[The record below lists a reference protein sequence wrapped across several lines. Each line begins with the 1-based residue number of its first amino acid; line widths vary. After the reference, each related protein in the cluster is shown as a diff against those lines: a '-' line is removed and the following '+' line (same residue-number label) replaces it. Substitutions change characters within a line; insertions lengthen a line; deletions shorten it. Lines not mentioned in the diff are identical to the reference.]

1 MPLLVFLFLI
11 LTAVVGYFAQL
22 NPDRVSFFVTQDRAY
37 LVSLTALILFSAAS
51 GGLLVMIASGVRQT
65 RALYL
70 NWTYRKRQKKEEQ
83 MESAYKEG
91 VNAFLAKR
99 TRQAV
104 SQFQKVLTIQ
114 PNHLN
119 TLLRLG
125 EIHRTE
131 KNIPEAIRLHR
142 QARLSDD
149 KSLEPLLQ
157 LAKDFEAAG
166 QWDEAL
172 VPLKEM
178 VARDETHFAGLAAL
192 RDIYVRLS
200 RWEDAH
206 TVSEKILKLSLSDE
220 VRQAEQALFLGIKCE
235 RGAYLLEQHQ
245 SDTARRSFKS
255 AIKIDKKFL
264 PAYMGLVEAYMKEAR
279 IESAMTLLE
288 KGYDIT
294 GNLILL
300 HRLED
305 LCLEQGQPDRILQ
318 AYQKVLTRSPN
329 DLVLKFF
336 LGKLYYRLEMV
347 DEAFDIL
354 SEVEAA
360 VSYFPDLHKILGKL
374 YLRRGESLW
383 AAEAFSKAL
392 RLKNGV
398 IVPYSCP
405 HCDYQTTH
413 WSGRCVRCGQWNSY
427 DATPVIIEKGQ
438 KKEPVP
444 FEASLSPLGSR
455 PKERFE

>member
-1 MPLLVFLFLI
+1 
-11 LTAVVGYFAQL
+11 
-22 NPDRVSFFVTQDRAY
+22 
-37 LVSLTALILFSAAS
+37 
-51 GGLLVMIASGVRQT
+51 MIASGVRQT

-83 MESAYKEG
+83 MENAYKEG
-91 VNAFLAKR
+91 VNAALAQR
-99 TRQAV
+99 TRQAI
-104 SQFQKVLTIQ
+104 SQFQKVLAIQ

-119 TLLRLG
+119 ALLRLG
-125 EIHRTE
+125 EMHRAE
-131 KNIPEAIRLHR
+131 KNLPEAIRLHR

-149 KSLEPLLQ
+149 KNLEALLQ

-166 QWDEAL
+166 QWEEAL
-172 VPLKEM
+172 ASLTEM
-178 VARDETHFAGLAAL
+178 VNRDETHFVGLTAQ

-200 RWEDAH
+200 RWEAAH
-206 TVSEKILKLSLSDE
+206 AISEKILKLSLSE
-220 VRQAEQALFLGIKCE
+220 EMRQAEQALFLGIKCE
-235 RGAYLLEQHQ
+235 RGTYLLEQHQ
-245 SDTARRSFKS
+245 TEAARRSFKS

-264 PAYMGLVEAYMKEAR
+264 PAYWGLVTAYLKEAR

-294 GNLILL
+294 QNLILL
-300 HRLED
+300 HRLEE

-318 AYQKVLTRSPN
+318 AYQKVLARSPDN
-329 DLVLKFF
+329 LVLKFF

-347 DEAFDIL
+347 DEAFDLL
-354 SEVEAA
+354 SEVEES
-360 VSYFPDLHKILGKL
+360 VSYFPDLYKILGNL

-392 RLKNGV
+392 RLKNV
-398 IVPYSCP
+398 VMVPYSCLQ
-405 HCDYQTTH
+405 CDYQTTC

-427 DATPVIIEKGQ
+427 DATPVMVEKEQ
-438 KKEPVP
+438 KKERGAEEV
-444 FEASLSPLGSR
+444 SLSPLGSR